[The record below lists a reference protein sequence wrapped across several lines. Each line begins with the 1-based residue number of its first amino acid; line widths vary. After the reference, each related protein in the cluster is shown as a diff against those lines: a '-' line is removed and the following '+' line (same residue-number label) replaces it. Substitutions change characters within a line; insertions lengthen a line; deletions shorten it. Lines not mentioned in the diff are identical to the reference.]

1 VELRGD
7 AVNQFWQDLRYG
19 VRTLGKA
26 RGFAAVAILTLALGI
41 GANTAL
47 FSVINSVLLAPLPFP
62 NADRLMALF
71 SKRIAFDTASISY
84 PNFLDWQRNN
94 RAFASLACY
103 RPDDFNLTGAG
114 QAEHIVGEMV
124 SADFFSTL
132 GIQPATG
139 RWFTAEEDQ
148 RGGAA
153 VAVISA
159 GLWKR
164 KFGSATNIVN
174 GRMTL
179 NGVDYTIV
187 GVTPESF
194 HLRLQNFPAD
204 VEVYVP
210 VAQYKDATFW
220 NRASGY
226 STKAIGRLKPG
237 VTLEQARADMD
248 SIAQQLG
255 AAYPVE
261 DKDTG
266 ITVMTLK
273 DSMVAEIR
281 PFLLMLMAAVGFV
294 LLIACV
300 NVANLS
306 LARSMGRSREF
317 AIRTALGAGTKRVL
331 RQLLT
336 ESVLLAAAGGA
347 LGLLLAIWGKAGAL
361 SMVSGSLPRAQDISL
376 DWRVLLF
383 TLVISIV
390 SGILFGLVPAIRT
403 LRPNLQ
409 DALKEGGRGFSGG
422 KHRAQGLFVAVEL
435 SMAVVLLIGAGLM
448 LRSLSSLWN
457 TNPGFD
463 PNHVLT
469 FQISLPPAIAHA
481 EPDAIR
487 AELHEAH
494 RRLAAIAGVES
505 VSELRGSLP
514 MGSDSED
521 PFWIE
526 GRPKPVSESDR
537 YWAIWSQV
545 EPEYLKAMDIE
556 LKEGRFF
563 THQDS
568 STSPRVAVID
578 DEFAKKFFPGEDPVG
593 KNFTDEYLGT
603 SQIVGVVG
611 HVKQWGLD
619 DNKVAMHAE
628 FYVPFDQIPDKSMAD
643 MTRRTTLVMRVK
655 GDPASYID
663 RAQHELLEMNSET
676 ILFGP
681 KTMSEIVY
689 SESLLAQ
696 RFSMTLLGVFAGMA
710 LVLASVGIYGVLS
723 YIVGQRTREIGIRIA
738 LGARRSDVLRWV
750 MAEGAQMA
758 VVGVAIGVM
767 AAFGLTRLM
776 AGLLYGVSAIDPL
789 TFAAVAGALLVVA
802 LVACYVPAWRA
813 MRVDPIVVL
822 RHE

>member
-1 VELRGD
+1 ML
-7 AVNQFWQDLRYG
+7 A
-19 VRTLGKA
+19 KA
-26 RGFAAVAILTLALGI
+26 PAFTAIAILTLALGI

-62 NADRLMALF
+62 QADRLMALF
-71 SKRIAFDTASISY
+71 SRRIAFTTASISY

-94 RAFASLACY
+94 RTFESLACY

-114 QAEHIVGEMV
+114 QAEHILGEMV

-132 GIQPATG
+132 GLKPASG
-139 RWFTAEEDQ
+139 RWFTEAEDQ
-148 RGGAA
+148 RGGAP

-164 KFGSATNIVN
+164 KFGSAANIVN

-179 NGVDYTIV
+179 NGTDYTIV
-187 GVTPESF
+187 GVMPASF
-194 HLRLQNFPAD
+194 QLRLQNFPAD

-210 VAQYKDATFW
+210 VAQFSDPTFW
-220 NRASGY
+220 DRSSGY

-237 VTLEQARADMD
+237 VTVEQARADMD
-248 SIAQQLG
+248 SVAQQLA
-255 AAYPVE
+255 AAYPVA

-281 PFLLMLMAAVGFV
+281 PFLLLLMAAVGFV

-306 LARSMGRSREF
+306 LARAMGRSREF

-347 LGLLLAIWGKAGAL
+347 LGLLLAVWGKTGAL
-361 SMVSGSLPRAQDISL
+361 SLVSDSLPRAQEVSL

-383 TLVISIV
+383 TFAISIL
-390 SGILFGLVPAIRT
+390 SGILFGLAPAIRT
-403 LRPNLQ
+403 IRPNVQ
-409 DALKEGGRGFSGG
+409 KALKESGRGFTGG

-448 LRSLSSLWN
+448 LRSLSNLWGSS
-457 TNPGFD
+457 PGFD
-463 PNHVLT
+463 PNHVLV
-469 FQISLPPAIAHA
+469 FEISLPPKLASAD
-481 EPDAIR
+481 PDAVR
-487 AELHEAH
+487 AQLTEAH
-494 RRLAAIAGVES
+494 RRIAGISGVES

-526 GRPKPVSESDR
+526 GKPKPVSENDQN
-537 YWAIWSQV
+537 WAIWSEV
-545 EPEYLKAMDIE
+545 EPEYLTAMNIG

-563 THQDS
+563 SHQDS
-568 STSPRVAVID
+568 STTPHVAVID
-578 DEFAKKFFPGEDPVG
+578 EDFAKKFFPGEDPVG
-593 KNFTDEYLGT
+593 KTFTDDYLGST
-603 SQIVGVVG
+603 QIVGVVG

-619 DNKVAMHAE
+619 DNKIAMHAE
-628 FYVPFDQIPDKSMAD
+628 FYVPFAQLPGKSMPD
-643 MTRRTTLVMRVK
+643 VTRRTTVVMRVK
-655 GDPASYID
+655 GDPESYVEKA
-663 RAQHELLEMNSET
+663 RRELADMNSET
-676 ILFGP
+676 ILFSP
-681 KTMSEIVY
+681 KTMMNMVY
-689 SESLLAQ
+689 SESVLAQ

-738 LGARRSDVLRWV
+738 LGARRSHVLRWV
-750 MAEGAQMA
+750 MVEGAQMA
-758 VVGVAIGVM
+758 VVGVVVGVV
-767 AAFGLTRLM
+767 AALGLTRLM
-776 AGLLYGVSAIDPL
+776 AGLLYGVSAVDPA
-789 TFAAVAGALLVVA
+789 TFACVAGVLLIVA
-802 LVACYVPAWRA
+802 LVACYIPAYRA

-822 RHE
+822 REE

>member
-1 VELRGD
+1 MSDL
-7 AVNQFWQDLRYG
+7 WQDLRYA
-19 VRTLGKA
+19 VRMLAKA
-26 RGFAAVAILTLALGI
+26 PAYTAVAILTLALGI

-62 NADRLMALF
+62 EPDRLMALF
-71 SKRIAFDTASISY
+71 SKRIAFQNASISY
-84 PNFLDWQRNN
+84 LNFLDWQRNN
-94 RAFASLACY
+94 RTFVSLACY

-114 QAEHIVGEMV
+114 QAQHIEGEMV

-132 GIQPATG
+132 GIQPASG
-139 RWFTAEEDQ
+139 RWFTPEEDQ
-148 RGGAA
+148 RGGAP

-164 KFGSATNIVN
+164 KFGSAANIVN

-194 HLRLQNFPAD
+194 HLRLENFPAD
-204 VEVYVP
+204 VEVFTP
-210 VAQYKDATFW
+210 IAQFNDPTFW
-220 NRASGY
+220 DRASGY
-226 STKAIGRLKPG
+226 STKGIGRLKPG
-237 VTLEQARADMD
+237 VTIEQARADMD
-248 SIAQQLG
+248 SVAQQL
-255 AAYPVE
+255 AVAYPVV
-261 DKDTG
+261 DKDSG

-281 PFLLMLMAAVGFV
+281 PFLLLLMAAVGFV

-336 ESVLLAAAGGA
+336 ESVLLAAGGGA

-361 SMVSGSLPRAQDISL
+361 SLVSDSLPRAREVLL
-376 DWRVLLF
+376 DWHVLLF
-383 TLVISIV
+383 TFAISIL
-390 SGILFGLVPAIRT
+390 SGVLFGLVPAIRT

-409 DALKEGGRGFSGG
+409 DTLKEGGRGFAGA

-448 LRSLSSLWN
+448 LRSLSRLWDS
-457 TNPGFD
+457 NPGFD
-463 PNHVLT
+463 PNHVLV
-469 FQISLPPAIAHA
+469 FQVALPPSMAKAA
-481 EPDAIR
+481 PDAIR
-487 AELHEAH
+487 ARLHEAH
-494 RRLAAIAGVES
+494 RRLAAITGVES
-505 VSELRGSLP
+505 VSAHHGSLP
-514 MGSDSED
+514 MTTDSENA
-521 PFWIE
+521 FWIE
-526 GRPKPVSESDR
+526 GRPKPQSDADK
-537 YWAIWSQV
+537 YWAIWSEV
-545 EPEYLKAMDIE
+545 EPEYLKAMHID

-563 THQDS
+563 THQDTA
-568 STSPRVAVID
+568 TSQRVAVV
-578 DEFAKKFFPGEDPVG
+578 DEDFARKFFPGENPIG
-593 KNFTDEYLGT
+593 KSFTDDFLGT
-603 SQIVGVVG
+603 AEIVGIVG

-619 DNKVAMHAE
+619 DNKIAIHAE
-628 FYVPFDQIPDKSMAD
+628 FYIPFDQIPDKATSD
-643 MTRRTTLVMRVK
+643 ITRRTTFVMRVQ
-655 GDPASYID
+655 GDPASYVE
-663 RAQHELLEMNSET
+663 RARREILDMNSEA
-676 ILFGP
+676 ILFSP
-681 KTMSEIVY
+681 KTMSNIVY
-689 SESLLAQ
+689 SDSVVAQ
-696 RFSMTLLGVFAGMA
+696 RFSMTMLAIFAGMA
-710 LVLASVGIYGVLS
+710 LVLASIGIYGVLS

-738 LGARRSDVLRWV
+738 LGARRSHVLRWV

-758 VVGVAIGVM
+758 LVGVAIGVV

-776 AGLLYGVSAIDPL
+776 AKLLYGVSAVDPL
-789 TFAAVAGALLVVA
+789 TFGAVAGTLLVVA
-802 LVACYVPAWRA
+802 LVACYIPAWRA

>member
-1 VELRGD
+1 
-7 AVNQFWQDLRYG
+7 VNQLWQDLRYA
-19 VRTLGKA
+19 VRMLAKA
-26 RGFAAVAILTLALGI
+26 PAFTAVAILTLALGI

-62 NADRLMALF
+62 QADRLMALF
-71 SKRIAFDTASISY
+71 SKRIAFDTASIPY

-94 RAFASLACY
+94 RTFASLSCY

-114 QAEHIVGEMV
+114 QAEHILGEMV

-132 GIQPATG
+132 GIQPVSG
-139 RWFTAEEDQ
+139 RWFTHEEDQ
-148 RGGAA
+148 RGGAP

-164 KFGSATNIVN
+164 KFGSAANIVN

-194 HLRLQNFPAD
+194 QLRLQNFPAD
-204 VEVYVP
+204 VEIYTP
-210 VAQYKDATFW
+210 ISQFNDPSFW
-220 NRASGY
+220 NRASGQ

-237 VTLEQARADMD
+237 VTIEQARADMD
-248 SIAQQLG
+248 SVAQQL
-255 AAYPVE
+255 AVAYPVE

-266 ITVMTLK
+266 ITVITLK

-306 LARSMGRSREF
+306 MARSMGRSREF

-336 ESVLLAAAGGA
+336 ESVLLAAGGGA

-361 SMVSGSLPRAQDISL
+361 NLVSDSLPRAQEISL

-383 TLVISIV
+383 TFVISIL
-390 SGILFGLVPAIRT
+390 SGILFGLAPAIRT

-409 DALKEGGRGFSGG
+409 ETLKEGGRGTSGG
-422 KHRAQGLFVAVEL
+422 RHRAQGLFVAVEL

-448 LRSLSSLWN
+448 LRSLSRLWESS
-457 TNPGFD
+457 PGFD
-463 PNHVLT
+463 PNHLLAFEVG
-469 FQISLPPAIAHA
+469 LPPTMAKAA
-481 EPDAIR
+481 PEEIR
-487 AELHEAH
+487 ARLREVH
-494 RRLAAIAGVES
+494 RRLAALPGVES
-505 VSELRGSLP
+505 VSAQRGSLP
-514 MGSDSED
+514 MATDSED
-521 PFWIE
+521 SFWIE
-526 GRPKPVSESDR
+526 GRPKPESENDL
-537 YWAIWSQV
+537 YWAIWSEV
-545 EPEYLKAMDIE
+545 EPEYLKAMHIE
-556 LKEGRFF
+556 LKDGRFF
-563 THQDS
+563 TRQDS
-568 STSPRVAVID
+568 STSARVAVVD
-578 DEFAKKFFPGEDPVG
+578 EEFAKKFFPGENAVG
-593 KNFTDEYLGT
+593 KSFTDDYLSRT
-603 SQIVGVVG
+603 EIVGVVG

-628 FYVPFDQIPDKSMAD
+628 FYVPFEQIPDKAMGD
-643 MTRRTTLVMRVK
+643 ITRRVTFVMRVQ
-655 GDPASYID
+655 GDPWSYVD
-663 RAQHELLEMNSET
+663 RARRELLEMSSET
-676 ILFGP
+676 ILFAP
-681 KTMSEIVY
+681 KTMSSIVY
-689 SESLLAQ
+689 SESVVAQ
-696 RFSMTLLGVFAGMA
+696 RFSMALLGIFAGMA

-738 LGARRSDVLRWV
+738 MGARRRNVLRWV
-750 MAEGAQMA
+750 IVEGMRMA
-758 VVGVAIGVM
+758 VVGVAIGVV
-767 AAFGLTRLM
+767 AAFALTRLM
-776 AGLLYGVSAIDPL
+776 AGLLYGVSAVDPL
-789 TFAAVAGALLVVA
+789 TFAAVAGVLLAVA
-802 LVACYVPAWRA
+802 LVACYIPAWRA

>member
-1 VELRGD
+1 ML
-7 AVNQFWQDLRYG
+7 A
-19 VRTLGKA
+19 KA
-26 RGFAAVAILTLALGI
+26 PAFAAVAILTLALGI

-62 NADRLMALF
+62 QADRLMALF
-71 SKRIAFDTASISY
+71 SKRIAFDTASIPY

-94 RAFASLACY
+94 RTFASLSCY

-114 QAEHIVGEMV
+114 QAEHILGEMV

-132 GIQPATG
+132 GIQPVSG
-139 RWFTAEEDQ
+139 RWFTHEEDQ
-148 RGGAA
+148 RGGAP

-164 KFGSATNIVN
+164 KFGSAANIVN

-194 HLRLQNFPAD
+194 QLRLQNFPTD
-204 VEVYVP
+204 VEVYTP
-210 VAQYKDATFW
+210 ISQFNDPSFW
-220 NRASGY
+220 NRASGQ

-237 VTLEQARADMD
+237 VTIEQARADMD
-248 SIAQQLG
+248 SVAQQL
-255 AAYPVE
+255 AVAYPVE

-266 ITVMTLK
+266 ITVITLK

-336 ESVLLAAAGGA
+336 ESVLLAAGGGA

-361 SMVSGSLPRAQDISL
+361 NLVSDSLPRAQEISL

-383 TLVISIV
+383 TFAISIL
-390 SGILFGLVPAIRT
+390 SGILFGLAPAIRT

-409 DALKEGGRGFSGG
+409 ETLKEGGRGNSGG
-422 KHRAQGLFVAVEL
+422 RHRGQGLFVAVEL

-448 LRSLSSLWN
+448 LRSLSRLWESS
-457 TNPGFD
+457 PGFD
-463 PNHVLT
+463 PNHVLA
-469 FQISLPPAIAHA
+469 FEVGLPPTMAKAA
-481 EPDAIR
+481 PEEIR
-487 AELHEAH
+487 ARLREVH
-494 RRLAAIAGVES
+494 RRLAALPGVES
-505 VSELRGSLP
+505 VSAQRGSLP
-514 MGSDSED
+514 MATDSED
-521 PFWIE
+521 SFWIE
-526 GRPKPVSESDR
+526 GRPKPESENDR
-537 YWAIWSQV
+537 YWAIWAEV
-545 EPEYLKAMDIE
+545 EPEYLKTMDIG
-556 LKEGRFF
+556 LKDGRFF

-568 STSPRVAVID
+568 STSPRVAVVD
-578 DEFAKKFFPGEDPVG
+578 EEFAKKFFPGENAVG
-593 KNFTDEYLGT
+593 KSFTDDYLSRT
-603 SQIVGVVG
+603 EIVGVVG

-628 FYVPFDQIPDKSMAD
+628 FYVPFEQIPDKAMGD
-643 MTRRTTLVMRVK
+643 ITRRVTFVMRVQ
-655 GDPASYID
+655 GDPWSYVD
-663 RAQHELLEMNSET
+663 RARRELLEMSSET
-676 ILFGP
+676 ILFAP
-681 KTMSEIVY
+681 KTMSSIVY
-689 SESLLAQ
+689 SESVVAQ
-696 RFSMTLLGVFAGMA
+696 RFSMALLGIFAGMA

-738 LGARRSDVLRWV
+738 MGARRRNVLRWV
-750 MAEGAQMA
+750 IVEGMRMA
-758 VVGVAIGVM
+758 VVGVAIGVV
-767 AAFGLTRLM
+767 AAFALTRLM
-776 AGLLYGVSAIDPL
+776 AGLLYGVSAVDPL
-789 TFAAVAGALLVVA
+789 TFAAVAGVLLVVA
-802 LVACYVPAWRA
+802 LVACYIPAWRA

>member
-1 VELRGD
+1 M
-7 AVNQFWQDLRYG
+7 NQLWHDLRYA
-19 VRTLGKA
+19 VRMLAKA
-26 RGFAAVAILTLALGI
+26 PAFTAVAILTLALGI

-62 NADRLMALF
+62 QADRLMALF
-71 SKRIAFDTASISY
+71 SKRIAFDTASIPY

-94 RAFASLACY
+94 TTFASLTCY

-132 GIQPATG
+132 GVQPASG
-139 RWFTAEEDQ
+139 RWFTHEEDQ
-148 RGGAA
+148 RGGAP

-164 KFGSATNIVN
+164 KFGSAANIVN

-187 GVTPESF
+187 GVTPDSF

-204 VEVYVP
+204 VEVYTP
-210 VAQYKDATFW
+210 IAQFTDPSFW
-220 NRASGY
+220 DRNSGY
-226 STKAIGRLKPG
+226 STKGIGRLKPG
-237 VTLEQARADMD
+237 VTIEQARADMD
-248 SIAQQLG
+248 SVAQQL
-255 AAYPVE
+255 AVAYPE
-261 DKDTG
+261 ADKNTG

-273 DSMVAEIR
+273 DSMVSEIR

-306 LARSMGRSREF
+306 LARSMVRSREF

-347 LGLLLAIWGKAGAL
+347 LGLLVAIWGKTGAL
-361 SMVSGSLPRAQDISL
+361 SLVSDSLPRAQEISL
-376 DWRVLLF
+376 NWRVLLF
-383 TLVISIV
+383 TFAISIF
-390 SGILFGLVPAIRT
+390 SGILFGLAPAIRT
-403 LRPNLQ
+403 LRENLQ
-409 DALKEGGRGFSGG
+409 ETLKEGGRGFSGG
-422 KHRAQGLFVAVEL
+422 KHRAQGLFVAIEL

-448 LRSLSSLWN
+448 LRSLSRLWESS
-457 TNPGFD
+457 PGFD
-463 PNHVLT
+463 PNHVLA
-469 FQISLPPAIAHA
+469 FQVGLPPTMAKAA
-481 EPDAIR
+481 PDAIR
-487 AELHEAH
+487 ARLEEVH
-494 RRLAAIAGVES
+494 RRLAALPGVES
-505 VSELRGSLP
+505 VSAQRGSLP
-514 MGSDSED
+514 MANDSED
-521 PFWIE
+521 SFWIE
-526 GRPKPVSESDR
+526 GRPKPESENDR
-537 YWAIWSQV
+537 YWAIWAQV
-545 EPEYLKAMDIE
+545 EPEYLQAMQIG

-568 STSPRVAVID
+568 STSPRVAVVD
-578 DEFAKKFFPGEDPVG
+578 EEFAKKFFPGEDPVG
-593 KNFTDEYLGT
+593 KYFTDDAFGST
-603 SQIVGVVG
+603 QIVGIVG

-628 FYVPFDQIPDKSMAD
+628 FYLPFAQLPDKSMAD
-643 MTRRTTLVMRVK
+643 ITRRTTFVMRVQ
-655 GDPASYID
+655 GNPESYVD
-663 RAQHELLEMNSET
+663 RARSELHEMNSET
-676 ILFGP
+676 ILFAP
-681 KTMSEIVY
+681 KTMANVVY
-689 SESLLAQ
+689 SESVLAQ

-738 LGARRSDVLRWV
+738 MGARRRNVLRWV
-750 MAEGAQMA
+750 IAEGMRMA
-758 VVGVAIGVM
+758 VVGVAIGVV

-776 AGLLYGVSAIDPL
+776 AGLLYGVSAVDPL
-789 TFAAVAGALLVVA
+789 TFGAVAGVLLLVA
-802 LVACYVPAWRA
+802 LVACYIPAWRA

>member
-1 VELRGD
+1 VSQL
-7 AVNQFWQDLRYG
+7 WQDLRYA
-19 VRTLGKA
+19 VRMLAKA
-26 RGFAAVAILTLALGI
+26 PAFTAVAILTLALGI

-62 NADRLMALF
+62 QAERLMALF
-71 SKRIAFDTASISY
+71 SKRVAFDTASISY

-94 RAFASLACY
+94 RTFASLSCY

-114 QAEHIVGEMV
+114 QAEHILGEMV
-124 SADFFSTL
+124 SANFFSTL
-132 GIQPATG
+132 GVQPASG
-139 RWFTAEEDQ
+139 RWFTSEEDQ
-148 RGGAA
+148 RGGAP

-164 KFGSATNIVN
+164 KFGSAANIVN

-179 NGVDYTIV
+179 NGIDYTIV

-194 HLRLQNFPAD
+194 HLRLQNFPPD
-204 VEVYVP
+204 VEVYTP
-210 VAQYKDATFW
+210 ISQFNDPSFW

-237 VTLEQARADMD
+237 VTIEQARADMD
-248 SIAQQLG
+248 SVAQQL
-255 AAYPVE
+255 AVAYPVE

-266 ITVMTLK
+266 ITVTTLK

-336 ESVLLAAAGGA
+336 ESVLLAAGGGA

-361 SMVSGSLPRAQDISL
+361 NLVSDSLPRAQEISL

-383 TLVISIV
+383 TFAISIL
-390 SGILFGLVPAIRT
+390 SGILFGLAPAIRT

-409 DALKEGGRGFSGG
+409 ETLKEGGRGNSGG
-422 KHRAQGLFVAVEL
+422 RHRAQGLFVAVEL

-448 LRSLSSLWN
+448 LKSLSRLWEAS
-457 TNPGFD
+457 PGFN
-463 PNHVLT
+463 PNHVLA
-469 FQISLPPAIAHA
+469 FEVGLPPTMAKAA
-481 EPDAIR
+481 PEEIR
-487 AELHEAH
+487 SRLREVHSRLAELP
-494 RRLAAIAGVES
+494 GVES
-505 VSELRGSLP
+505 VSAQHGSLP
-514 MGSDSED
+514 MATDSED
-521 PFWIE
+521 SFWIE
-526 GRPKPVSESDR
+526 GRPKPESENDR
-537 YWAIWSQV
+537 YWAIWAEV
-545 EPEYLKAMDIE
+545 EPEYLKTMGIR
-556 LKEGRFF
+556 LKDGRFF
-563 THQDS
+563 TRQDS
-568 STSPRVAVID
+568 STSPRVAVVD
-578 DEFAKKFFPGEDPVG
+578 EEFAKKFFPGENAIG
-593 KNFTDEYLGT
+593 KSFTDDYLGRAE
-603 SQIVGVVG
+603 IVGVVG

-619 DNKVAMHAE
+619 DNKVPMHAE
-628 FYVPFDQIPDKSMAD
+628 FYIPFEQIPDKVMGD
-643 MTRRTTLVMRVK
+643 ITRRVTFVVRVQ

-663 RAQHELLEMNSET
+663 RARRELMEMNSQT
-676 ILFGP
+676 ILFAP
-681 KTMSEIVY
+681 KTMSSIVY
-689 SESLLAQ
+689 SESVVAQ
-696 RFSMTLLGVFAGMA
+696 RFSMALLGIFAGMA

-738 LGARRSDVLRWV
+738 MGARRRNVLRWV
-750 MAEGAQMA
+750 IVEGMRMA
-758 VVGVAIGVM
+758 VVGVAIGVV

-776 AGLLYGVSAIDPL
+776 AGLLYGVSAVDPV
-789 TFAAVAGALLVVA
+789 TFASVAGVLLAVALA
-802 LVACYVPAWRA
+802 ACYIPAWRA

>member
-1 VELRGD
+1 M
-7 AVNQFWQDLRYG
+7 NQLSQDLRYA
-19 VRTLGKA
+19 VRMLAKA
-26 RGFAAVAILTLALGI
+26 PAFTIVAILTLALGI

-62 NADRLMALF
+62 QADRLMALF

-94 RAFASLACY
+94 RTFASLACY

-132 GIQPATG
+132 EIQPTSG

-148 RGGAA
+148 RGGAP

-194 HLRLQNFPAD
+194 HLQLQNFPND
-204 VEVYVP
+204 VEIYVP
-210 VAQYKDATFW
+210 IAQFNDPSFW

-226 STKAIGRLKPG
+226 STKGIGRLKPG
-237 VTLEQARADMD
+237 VTIEQARADMD
-248 SIAQQLG
+248 SVARQLG

-306 LARSMGRSREF
+306 LARSMGRAREF

-347 LGLLLAIWGKAGAL
+347 LGLLLAIWGKAGTL
-361 SMVSGSLPRAQDISL
+361 SLVSGSLPRAQDVSL

-383 TLVISIV
+383 TFVISIV
-390 SGILFGLVPAIRT
+390 SGILFGLAPAIRT

-448 LRSLSSLWN
+448 LRSLSSLWS

-469 FQISLPPAIAHA
+469 FQISLPPGAAHA

-487 AELHEAH
+487 EQLHEAH

-505 VSELRGSLP
+505 VSELHGSLP
-514 MGSDSED
+514 MGTDSED
-521 PFWIE
+521 SFWIE
-526 GRPKPVSESDR
+526 GRPKPVSENDR
-537 YWAIWSQV
+537 YWAIWSEV
-545 EPEYLKAMDIE
+545 EPEYLKAMNIE

-578 DEFAKKFFPGEDPVG
+578 EDFGKKFFPGEDPVG
-593 KNFTDEYLGT
+593 KNFTDDYLGT
-603 SQIVGVVG
+603 RQIVGVVG

-628 FYVPFDQIPDKSMAD
+628 FYIPFEQIPDKSITD
-643 MTRRTTLVMRVK
+643 ITRRTTLVMRVK
-655 GDPASYID
+655 GDPASYVD
-663 RAQHELLEMNSET
+663 RARHELLEMNSET

-681 KTMSEIVY
+681 KTMSNIVY
-689 SESLLAQ
+689 SESVLAQ
-696 RFSMTLLGVFAGMA
+696 RFSMTLLSVFAGMA

-738 LGARRSDVLRWV
+738 LGARKSHVLRWV

-758 VVGVAIGVM
+758 VVGVVIGVV

-776 AGLLYGVSAIDPL
+776 AGLLYGVSAVDPL
-789 TFAAVAGALLVVA
+789 TFAAVAGVLLVVA
-802 LVACYVPAWRA
+802 LVACYIPAWRA

>member
-1 VELRGD
+1 ML
-7 AVNQFWQDLRYG
+7 A
-19 VRTLGKA
+19 KA
-26 RGFAAVAILTLALGI
+26 PAFTAVAILTLALGI

-62 NADRLMALF
+62 QADRLMALF
-71 SKRIAFDTASISY
+71 SKRIAFTTASISY

-94 RAFASLACY
+94 RTFASLACY

-114 QAEHIVGEMV
+114 QAEHILGEMV

-132 GIQPATG
+132 GVQPASG
-139 RWFTAEEDQ
+139 RWFTSAEDQ
-148 RGGAA
+148 RGGAP

-164 KFGSATNIVN
+164 KFGSAANIVN

-204 VEVYVP
+204 VEVYTP
-210 VAQYKDATFW
+210 IAQFNDSSFW

-226 STKAIGRLKPG
+226 STKGIGRLKPG
-237 VTLEQARADMD
+237 VTVEQARADMD
-248 SIAQQLG
+248 SVAQQL
-255 AAYPVE
+255 AAEYPVA

-317 AIRTALGAGTKRVL
+317 AIRTALGAGTKRVI

-347 LGLLLAIWGKAGAL
+347 LGLLLAVWGKSGAL
-361 SMVSGSLPRAQDISL
+361 SLVSDSLPRAQEVSL

-383 TLVISIV
+383 TFVISIV

-409 DALKEGGRGFSGG
+409 EVLKEGGRGFAGG
-422 KHRAQGLFVAVEL
+422 KHRAQGFFVAIEL

-448 LRSLSSLWN
+448 LRSLSRLWE

-463 PNHVLT
+463 PNHVLV
-469 FQISLPPAIAHA
+469 FEISLPPKYASA

-487 AELHEAH
+487 AQLREAH
-494 RRLAAIAGVES
+494 RRLAGISGVES

-521 PFWIE
+521 SFWIE
-526 GRPKPVSESDR
+526 GRPKPTSENDR
-537 YWAIWSQV
+537 YWAIWSEV
-545 EPEYLKAMDIE
+545 EPGYLKAMNIE
-556 LKEGRFF
+556 LKTGRFF
-563 THQDS
+563 TNQDS
-568 STSPRVAVID
+568 STTPRVSVID
-578 DEFAKKFFPGEDPVG
+578 EDFAKKFFPGQDPVG
-593 KNFTDEYLGT
+593 KTFTDDYIGA

-628 FYVPFDQIPDKSMAD
+628 FYIPFEQIPNGAMTDI
-643 MTRRTTLVMRVK
+643 TRRTTVVMRVK
-655 GDPASYID
+655 GDPFSYVEKA
-663 RAQHELLEMNSET
+663 RRELLDMNSET
-676 ILFGP
+676 ILFSP
-681 KTMSEIVY
+681 KTMSSIVY
-689 SESLLAQ
+689 SESVLAQ

-750 MAEGAQMA
+750 LIEGVQMA
-758 VVGVAIGVM
+758 VVGVVIGVV
-767 AAFGLTRLM
+767 AALAFTRLM
-776 AGLLYGVSAIDPL
+776 AGLLYGVSAVDPL
-789 TFAAVAGALLVVA
+789 TFVSVAGVLLIVA
-802 LVACYVPAWRA
+802 LVACYIPAHRA

-822 RHE
+822 REE

>member
-1 VELRGD
+1 VGD
-7 AVNQFWQDLRYG
+7 LLQDLRYA
-19 VRTLGKA
+19 VRMLAKA
-26 RGFAAVAILTLALGI
+26 PAFTAVAILTLALGI

-62 NADRLMALF
+62 QSDRLMALF

-94 RAFASLACY
+94 RTFASLACY

-114 QAEHIVGEMV
+114 QAQHIVGEMV

-132 GIQPATG
+132 GIQPVSG

-148 RGGAA
+148 RGGAP

-164 KFGSATNIVN
+164 KFGSAANIVN

-179 NGVDYTIV
+179 NGIDYTIV
-187 GVTPESF
+187 GVMPESF
-194 HLRLQNFPAD
+194 HLQLQNFPAD

-210 VAQYKDATFW
+210 IAQFSDPTFW

-226 STKAIGRLKPG
+226 STKGIGRLKPG
-237 VTLEQARADMD
+237 VTIEQARADMD
-248 SIAQQLG
+248 SVAQQL
-255 AAYPVE
+255 AVAYPVE
-261 DKDTG
+261 DKNTG

-306 LARSMGRSREF
+306 LARSMGRAREF

-361 SMVSGSLPRAQDISL
+361 SVVSGSVPRAQDVSL
-376 DWRVLLF
+376 DWHVLLF
-383 TLVISIV
+383 TFVISIV
-390 SGILFGLVPAIRT
+390 SGILFGLAPAIRT

-448 LRSLSSLWN
+448 LRSLSRLWE

-469 FQISLPPAIAHA
+469 FHISLPPAMAQA

-487 AELHEAH
+487 AQLHETH

-514 MGSDSED
+514 MGNDSED
-521 PFWIE
+521 SFWIE
-526 GRPKPVSESDR
+526 GRPKPVSENDR

-545 EPEYLKAMDIE
+545 EPEYLKAMNIK
-556 LKEGRFF
+556 LTEGRFF

-568 STSPRVAVID
+568 ATSTRVAVV
-578 DEFAKKFFPGEDPVG
+578 DEDFAKKFFPGEDPIG
-593 KNFTDEYLGT
+593 KNFTDDSLG
-603 SQIVGVVG
+603 SAQIVGVVG

-619 DNKVAMHAE
+619 DNKVAIHAE
-628 FYVPFDQIPDKSMAD
+628 FYVPFDQIPNNSIAD
-643 MTRRTTLVMRVK
+643 IARRTTLVMRVK
-655 GDPASYID
+655 GDPASYVD
-663 RAQHELLEMNSET
+663 RARHELLEMNSET

-681 KTMSEIVY
+681 KTMTNIVY

-723 YIVGQRTREIGIRIA
+723 YIVGQRKREIGIRIA

-750 MAEGAQMA
+750 MVEGAQMA
-758 VVGVAIGVM
+758 VVGVVIGVV

-776 AGLLYGVSAIDPL
+776 AGLLYGVSAVDPL
-789 TFAAVAGALLVVA
+789 TFASVAGALLLVA
-802 LVACYVPAWRA
+802 LVACYIPAWRA